1 MTNFILI
8 METASFTGLLKT
20 LLCIVFIYYVLK
32 FLMRLLAP
40 YLFQQVVKKA
50 EQNFKQQ
57 QQQYQ
62 QSQQQQYSQQNQ
74 QSKSKNEMPR
84 EKKKVGEYIDFEEI
98 K

>member
-1 MTNFILI
+1 

-20 LLCIVFIYYVLK
+20 LLWIVFIYYVLK

-50 EQNFKQQ
+50 EQNFRQ

-62 QSQQQQYSQQNQ
+62 QSQQQQYSQQTQ
-74 QSKSKNEMPR
+74 QQTTKKEMPR

-98 K
+98 E

>member
-1 MTNFILI
+1 

-20 LLCIVFIYYVLK
+20 LLWILFIYYALK

-50 EQNFKQQ
+50 EQNFRQQ
-57 QQQYQ
+57 QQNYQ
-62 QSQQQQYSQQNQ
+62 QNTQQQYSQQNQ
-74 QSKSKNEMPR
+74 QQAPKNEMPR

-98 K
+98 E

>member
-1 MTNFILI
+1 

-20 LLCIVFIYYVLK
+20 LLWIVFIYYVLK

-57 QQQYQ
+57 QQNYQ
-62 QSQQQQYSQQNQ
+62 QNYQQYSQQNQ
-74 QSKSKNEMPR
+74 QQTPKNEMPR

>member
-1 MTNFILI
+1 

-20 LLCIVFIYYVLK
+20 LLWIVFIYYVLK

-50 EQNFKQQ
+50 EQNFRQ

-74 QSKSKNEMPR
+74 TPRSGNEMPR

>member
-1 MTNFILI
+1 
-8 METASFTGLLKT
+8 METASFTGLLRTYSGLFLFTT
-20 LLCIVFIYYVLK
+20 LLK

-57 QQQYQ
+57 QQNYQ
-62 QSQQQQYSQQNQ
+62 QTINNIRNKTNSRLP
-74 QSKSKNEMPR
+74 KNEMPR

-98 K
+98 E